1 MMRLFSLTGIALRG
15 TRTFSTSRSCEKL
28 RVAIIGQ
35 STFAGEVYKL
45 LRKDG
50 HTVVGVFTV
59 PDQGNREDPVA
70 TTAAADGVPVFKF
83 KSWRR
88 KGAALPEVLEA
99 YNSVGAELNVLP
111 FCSQFIP
118 MEVIT
123 APRHQSI
130 CYHPSI
136 LPRHRGASSINW
148 TLMCGD
154 KRAGFS
160 IFWADDGL
168 DTGPILSQQ
177 ECAVDPDETVD
188 TLYNKFM
195 YPEGIKAMGAAV
207 NLVSAG
213 TAPRITQ
220 TEEGATYDP
229 YLNKR
234 ELVRLDLDRPGEDVH
249 NFIRGLDSSP
259 GAWVVMDGQETKLYG
274 SKRFSGARPEGTE
287 VAVEGCDRPGVI
299 CSHGL
304 VLTGNDGKMVSVARL
319 SVAGKMVQAAKYGQ
333 AEEARE
339 RLELTADEQTLS
351 DSLRRTWADILK
363 IEVADELDFFAAG
376 AGSMDVVRLL
386 EDVKT
391 KCGVELQNEDVFM
404 ASKFDDFIQTVV
416 FVSRGGS
423 LKPEFTYDAIK
434 MHVNN
439 MDVSFAHQVFINN
452 EFSESSTGR
461 QITSINPYD
470 ETPICDVA
478 RSSPADVD
486 RAVKAAH
493 AAFNEGEWGK
503 MNARDRGALMFKLAD
518 LMEQHKEELATIE
531 TMDSGAVYTLALKTH
546 VGMSIDTWRY
556 FAGWCDKIHGST
568 IPINNARPNH
578 NLTITKREPI
588 GVCGLVTPWNYPLMM
603 LSWKMAACL
612 AAGNTVVIKP
622 AQVSPLTALKFA
634 ELSVHAGFPPGVINV
649 VPGSG
654 GECGQAIADHP
665 LVRKLGFTGSTEI
678 GKVIMKSCAE
688 SNLKKAS
695 LELGGK
701 SPLIIF
707 ADCDLDKAVRM
718 GLSSVFFNKGENCI
732 AAGRLFVEESIHD
745 EYLRRVVAEIGK
757 MTIGDPLD
765 RSTQHG
771 PQNHRAHLEK
781 LLEYVDIGVK
791 EGARLVCGGKQVD
804 RPGLF
809 MEPTVLADVEDHM
822 FIAKEESFGPIM
834 VLSKFAEGDVE
845 GVIRR
850 ANDTEYGLASGVFTR
865 DMSRALYVS
874 DKLDA
879 GTCFVNTY
887 NKTDVAA
894 PFGGFKQSGFGKDLG
909 QDALNEYL
917 KTKTITFEY

>member
-1 MMRLFSLTGIALRG
+1 MT
-15 TRTFSTSRSCEKL
+15 SCEKL

-274 SKRFSGARPEGTE
+274 SKRFSGTRPEGTE
-287 VAVEGCDRPGVI
+287 VAVEGCDRPGVN
-299 CSHGL
+299 CSHGH
-304 VLTGNDGKMVSVARL
+304 VHTGNDGKMVSVARL

-745 EYLRRVVAEIGK
+745 EYLRRVVEEIGK